1 MKAPLTVAHLD
12 RRNSHK
18 KSRNTLPHR
27 RKGDTPMKSTIT
39 YINAIDT
46 AIAAMIEQGTSHEY
60 VEKMQALRR
69 SIEKRNSGERKP
81 TKAEQAKAD
90 ADAVLRD
97 KVREVLG
104 TAAEP
109 MTVTAIKDSAEDF
122 TEVKVQK
129 LSAIVRKMLIDGE
142 VKRDEVKHKAV
153 FALA

>member
-1 MKAPLTVAHLD
+1 MKTPLAYAKLD

-18 KSRNTLPHR
+18 KSSDTLPR
-27 RKGDTPMKSTIT
+27 QRKGDTPMKSNIT

-46 AIAAMIEQGTSHEY
+46 AIAAMIEHGTSHEY
-60 VEKMQALRR
+60 IEKMQALRR

-97 KVREVLG
+97 KVREVLSA
-104 TAAEP
+104 AAEP
-109 MTVTAIKDSAEDF
+109 LTVTAIKDSAEDF
-122 TEVKVQK
+122 AEVKVQK